1 MTALLIDVFKLM
13 GLSDK
18 TILIIEQDMRNA
30 RLKDDIDA
38 KRLENDKKRK
48 ARESSKKKP
57 NTLTPASK
65 EVN

>member
-1 MTALLIDVFKLM
+1 MTALLIDVFKLL

-30 RLKDDIDA
+30 RLRGDIDA

-48 ARESSKKKP
+48 ARESGKKKP
-57 NTLTPASK
+57 NTAL
-65 EVN
+65 